1 MHFTLTNPHT
11 EASISYQ
18 MNLGEFRG
26 KFSSL
31 ISTELAMGF
40 IVLKRDLPLSMKPL
54 KMIYFV
60 NGYNKCTLL
69 GFSSQKN
76 TKCITKCKRHLTLS

>member
-1 MHFTLTNPHT
+1 MHFTHLSHT

-26 KFSSL
+26 KFSNL

-40 IVLKRDLPLSMKPL
+40 IVLKRDLPLIVFGDWEFSIWYGSKKWEMRKHDFCDIPA
-54 KMIYFV
+54 ISYI
-60 NGYNKCTLL
+60 NK
-69 GFSSQKN
+69 
-76 TKCITKCKRHLTLS
+76 

>member
-1 MHFTLTNPHT
+1 MHFTHLTNPHT

-26 KFSSL
+26 KFSNL

-40 IVLKRDLPLSMKPL
+40 IVLKRHLPL
-54 KMIYFV
+54 IVF
-60 NGYNKCTLL
+60 GDWE
-69 GFSSQKN
+69 FS
-76 TKCITKCKRHLTLS
+76 IW